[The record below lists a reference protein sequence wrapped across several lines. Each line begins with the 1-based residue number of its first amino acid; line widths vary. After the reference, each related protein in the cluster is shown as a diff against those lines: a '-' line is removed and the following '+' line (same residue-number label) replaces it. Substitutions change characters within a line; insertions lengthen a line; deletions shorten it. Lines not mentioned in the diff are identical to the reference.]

1 MKCPK
6 GMDFDQTCVNTLLGE
21 EELIIFGDLYLI
33 FMVTLTLR
41 NVQNSASVHYLLKL
55 WVDFEQTCIDIVLGK
70 GKELITF

>member
-1 MKCPK
+1 
-6 GMDFDQTCVNTLLGE
+6 MDFDQTCVNTLLGE

-41 NVQNSASVHYLLKL
+41 NVQNSASVHYLLTL